1 MRKSNLLYL
10 ISFIWFL
17 TSCGVSSEFEDITDI
32 TNENWSADSLVSFN
46 FEIKEEALYDVSY
59 LVKNKTSYPY
69 YNLYFKIDFR
79 NESALVSDKLHEV
92 ILFNKKT
99 GEPHGKGLSGIMEHE
114 SIAFKKQKLT
124 KGKHSITL
132 KQYMRVQNLRDIMAV
147 GIKIVKAE

>member
-10 ISFIWFL
+10 IPIIWAL
-17 TSCGVSSEFEDITDI
+17 TSCGITSEFEKITDI
-32 TNENWSADSLVSFN
+32 SNENWSADSIVSFD
-46 FEIKEEALYDVSY
+46 FEIKDDGLYDVYY

-79 NESALVSDKLHEV
+79 NESDLVSDKLHEV

-99 GEPHGKGLSGIMEHE
+99 GEPYGKGLSGIMEHQFL
-114 SIAFKKQKLT
+114 AFKSQKLT
-124 KGKHSITL
+124 KGNHSFAL
-132 KQYMRVQNLRDIMAV
+132 KQYMRVKELRDVMAV